1 MRFES
6 RSSQSSSC
14 SAFYSSSG
22 YATGNTSKNPGLRRV
37 FSDIIMIAFWGAM
50 IPGFLWIGNAAGF

>member
-6 RSSQSSSC
+6 RSSRSSS
-14 SAFYSSSG
+14 FFSSG
-22 YATGNTSKNPGLRRV
+22 YISADSSRYPALRRV
-37 FSDIIMIAFWGAM
+37 FSDIAMIAFWGAM

>member
-6 RSSQSSSC
+6 RSSRSPS
-14 SAFYSSSG
+14 FSSSG
-22 YATGNTSKNPGLRRV
+22 YIGGSSNQNPGLRRV
-37 FSDIIMIAFWGAM
+37 FSDIVMIAFWGAM

>member
-6 RSSQSSSC
+6 RPSHSSS
-14 SAFYSSSG
+14 YSSSG
-22 YATGNTSKNPGLRRV
+22 YAGGGSGKNPGLRRV
-37 FSDIIMIAFWGAM
+37 FSDIVMIAFWGAM